1 MGGGIPLGEGG
12 WCGGPGTGLIYI
24 YICVCV
30 SVKYQLYVH
39 TLHVSNRCNCIRF
52 GFSCICHVG
61 HKRALTLQM
70 RDFCGPL
77 GRMDYHSFDGTQ
89 VCLFLAGRIW

>member
-1 MGGGIPLGEGG
+1 MGYMYNYAY
-12 WCGGPGTGLIYI
+12 IYI
-24 YICVCV
+24 YIYVCV

-61 HKRALTLQM
+61 HKGALTLQM